1 MPDTPRPIANSLV
14 VLREEFDDWA
24 ILFDPA
30 TGNAF
35 GLNPVGV
42 FVWKCLDGSRTIK
55 EIVNELHENCEGV
68 PEQAEGH
75 LREFIQDLVE
85 QGLAGYETQKD

>member
-1 MPDTPRPIANSLV
+1 MPDTPKPIANSLV

-42 FVWKCLDGSRTIK
+42 FVWKCLDGNRTIK
-55 EIVNELHENCEGV
+55 EIVNELRKSCGNV
-68 PEQAEGH
+68 PEKVADH
-75 LREFIQDLVE
+75 LREFIQELVE
-85 QGLAGYETQKD
+85 QGLAGYETQRE